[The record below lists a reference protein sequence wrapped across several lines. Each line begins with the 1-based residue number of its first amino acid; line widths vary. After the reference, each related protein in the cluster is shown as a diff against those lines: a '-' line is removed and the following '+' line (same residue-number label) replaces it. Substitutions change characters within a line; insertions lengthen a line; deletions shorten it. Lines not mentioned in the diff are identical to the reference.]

1 MIWLLDK
8 DPKVCAKYH
17 ADGDLEPAIKSA
29 MKALQGRGKWGKW
42 AYKRSQN
49 YLWFYRLTEALV
61 QESIDRNLLPYM
73 RLYQII
79 LDQLWQETPSLPC
92 SPKGLKSKFP
102 SYVTSKAHN
111 RSQDIIHQWRKH
123 YNETQTNSRWNR
135 GNETPPWYY
144 GDII

>member
-8 DPKVCAKYH
+8 DPKVCARYH
-17 ADGDLEPAIKSA
+17 PDEGLESAIKA
-29 MKALQGRGKWGKW
+29 AIKALQGKGKWGKW

-61 QESIDRNLLPYM
+61 QESIDRNILPYM

-79 LDQLWQETPSLPC
+79 LDQLWQETPVLPC

-102 SYVTSKAHN
+102 KYGTSSQAPN
-111 RSQDIIHQWRKH
+111 RYPKDIVHQWRKH
-123 YNETQTNSRWNR
+123 FNHTQGNAHWTN
-135 GNETPPWYY
+135 GEPPWYY
-144 GDII
+144 GNL